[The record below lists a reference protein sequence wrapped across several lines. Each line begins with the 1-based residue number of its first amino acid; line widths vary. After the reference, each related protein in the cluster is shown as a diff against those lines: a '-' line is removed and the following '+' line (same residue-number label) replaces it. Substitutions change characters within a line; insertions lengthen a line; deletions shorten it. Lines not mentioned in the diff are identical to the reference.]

1 MKTEVQPSELSDST
15 PTLSQ
20 VESVFS
26 EFEQKL
32 TEVSSATEMAT
43 SELLDGLD
51 RALLLVDQLEV
62 GPSSSDD
69 DADPR
74 DDLREELHTLVTVL
88 QFQDIAK
95 QQLGNASTVLV
106 SQLNSAHTTEMPG
119 ADAERTR
126 RSPPVPLTA

>member
-51 RALLLVDQLEV
+51 RALLLVGQLEV

-88 QFQDIAK
+88 QFQDITK
-95 QQLGNASTVLV
+95 QQLGNASTVLEERM
-106 SQLNSAHTTEMPG
+106 LRL
-119 ADAERTR
+119 AEVFDLSDGTL
-126 RSPPVPLTA
+126 VDD

>member
-32 TEVSSATEMAT
+32 IEVSSATEMAT

-74 DDLREELHTLVTVL
+74 DDLREELHTRVTVL

-95 QQLGNASTVLV
+95 QQLGNASTVLEERMLRLAEV
-106 SQLNSAHTTEMPG
+106 FDLSDGTLV
-119 ADAERTR
+119 DA
-126 RSPPVPLTA
+126 

>member
-74 DDLREELHTLVTVL
+74 DDLREELHRLVTVL
-88 QFQDIAK
+88 QFQDITK
-95 QQLGNASTVLV
+95 QQLGNASTVLEERM
-106 SQLNSAHTTEMPG
+106 LRL
-119 ADAERTR
+119 AEVFDLSDGTL
-126 RSPPVPLTA
+126 VDD

>member
-32 TEVSSATEMAT
+32 IEISSATEMAT

-88 QFQDIAK
+88 QFQDTTK
-95 QQLGNASTVLV
+95 QQLGNASTVLEERM
-106 SQLNSAHTTEMPG
+106 LRL
-119 ADAERTR
+119 AEVFDLSDGT
-126 RSPPVPLTA
+126 LLDD

>member
-1 MKTEVQPSELSDST
+1 MKTEVQPSELSNST

-43 SELLDGLD
+43 SELLDGLA

-88 QFQDIAK
+88 QFQDTTK
-95 QQLGNASTVLV
+95 QQLGNASTVLEERM
-106 SQLNSAHTTEMPG
+106 LRL
-119 ADAERTR
+119 AEVFDLSDGTLVAISLANKNL
-126 RSPPVPLTA
+126 SP

>member
-1 MKTEVQPSELSDST
+1 MKAEVQPSELSDST

-32 TEVSSATEMAT
+32 IEISSATEMAT

-88 QFQDIAK
+88 QFQDTTK
-95 QQLGNASTVLV
+95 QQLGNASTVLEERM
-106 SQLNSAHTTEMPG
+106 LRL
-119 ADAERTR
+119 AEVFDLSDGTL
-126 RSPPVPLTA
+126 VDD

>member
-32 TEVSSATEMAT
+32 IEVSSATEMAT
-43 SELLDGLD
+43 SELLDSLD

-95 QQLGNASTVLV
+95 QQLGNASTVLEERM
-106 SQLNSAHTTEMPG
+106 LRL
-119 ADAERTR
+119 AEVFDLSDGTL
-126 RSPPVPLTA
+126 VDD

>member
-1 MKTEVQPSELSDST
+1 MKAEVQPSELSDST

-51 RALLLVDQLEV
+51 RALRLVDQLEV

-88 QFQDIAK
+88 QFQDVTK
-95 QQLGNASTVLV
+95 QQLGNASTVLEERM
-106 SQLNSAHTTEMPG
+106 LRL
-119 ADAERTR
+119 AEVFDLSDGTL
-126 RSPPVPLTA
+126 VDD

>member
-69 DADPR
+69 DADPC

-88 QFQDIAK
+88 QFQDTTK
-95 QQLGNASTVLV
+95 QQLGNASTVLEERM
-106 SQLNSAHTTEMPG
+106 LRL
-119 ADAERTR
+119 AEVFDLSDGTL
-126 RSPPVPLTA
+126 VDD

>member
-32 TEVSSATEMAT
+32 IEISSATEMAT

-88 QFQDIAK
+88 QFQDTTK
-95 QQLGNASTVLV
+95 QQLGNASTVLEERM
-106 SQLNSAHTTEMPG
+106 LRL
-119 ADAERTR
+119 AEVFDLSDGTL
-126 RSPPVPLTA
+126 VDD

>member
-1 MKTEVQPSELSDST
+1 MKAEVQPSELSDST

-32 TEVSSATEMAT
+32 IEVSSATEMAT

-88 QFQDIAK
+88 QFQDTTK
-95 QQLGNASTVLV
+95 QQLGNASTVLEERM
-106 SQLNSAHTTEMPG
+106 LRL
-119 ADAERTR
+119 AEVFDLSDGTL
-126 RSPPVPLTA
+126 VDD

>member
-32 TEVSSATEMAT
+32 IEVSSATEMAT

-95 QQLGNASTVLV
+95 QQLGNASTVLEERMLRLAEGFDLSDGTLV
-106 SQLNSAHTTEMPG
+106 
-119 ADAERTR
+119 DA
-126 RSPPVPLTA
+126 

>member
-32 TEVSSATEMAT
+32 IEVSSATEMAT

-88 QFQDIAK
+88 QFQDTTK
-95 QQLGNASTVLV
+95 QQLGNASTVLEERM
-106 SQLNSAHTTEMPG
+106 LRL
-119 ADAERTR
+119 AEVFDLSDGTL
-126 RSPPVPLTA
+126 VDD

>member
-32 TEVSSATEMAT
+32 IEVSSATEMAT
-43 SELLDGLD
+43 SELLDSLD

-95 QQLGNASTVLV
+95 QQLGNASTVLEERMLRLAEV
-106 SQLNSAHTTEMPG
+106 FDLSDGTLV
-119 ADAERTR
+119 DA
-126 RSPPVPLTA
+126 

>member
-1 MKTEVQPSELSDST
+1 MKAEVQPSELSDST

-32 TEVSSATEMAT
+32 IEVSSATEMAT

-88 QFQDIAK
+88 QFQDITK
-95 QQLGNASTVLV
+95 QQFGNASTVLEERM
-106 SQLNSAHTTEMPG
+106 LRL
-119 ADAERTR
+119 AEVFDLSDGTL
-126 RSPPVPLTA
+126 VDD

>member
-95 QQLGNASTVLV
+95 QQLGNASTVLEERM
-106 SQLNSAHTTEMPG
+106 LRL
-119 ADAERTR
+119 AEVFDLSDGTL
-126 RSPPVPLTA
+126 VDD

>member
-88 QFQDIAK
+88 QFQDTTK
-95 QQLGNASTVLV
+95 QQLGNASTVLEERM
-106 SQLNSAHTTEMPG
+106 LRL
-119 ADAERTR
+119 AEVFDLSDGTL
-126 RSPPVPLTA
+126 VDD

>member
-1 MKTEVQPSELSDST
+1 MKTEVQPSELSNST

-88 QFQDIAK
+88 QFQDTTK
-95 QQLGNASTVLV
+95 QQLGNASTVLEERM
-106 SQLNSAHTTEMPG
+106 LRL
-119 ADAERTR
+119 AEVFDLSDGTL
-126 RSPPVPLTA
+126 VDD

>member
-1 MKTEVQPSELSDST
+1 MKAEVQPSELSDST

-51 RALLLVDQLEV
+51 RALLLADQLEV
-62 GPSSSDD
+62 EPLSSDD

-74 DDLREELHTLVTVL
+74 DDLREELHTLVTAL
-88 QFQDIAK
+88 QFQDTTK
-95 QQLGNASTVLV
+95 QQLGNASTVLEERM
-106 SQLNSAHTTEMPG
+106 LRL
-119 ADAERTR
+119 AEVFDLSDGTL
-126 RSPPVPLTA
+126 VDD

>member
-32 TEVSSATEMAT
+32 IEISSATEMAT

-69 DADPR
+69 DANPR

-95 QQLGNASTVLV
+95 QQLGNASTVLEERM
-106 SQLNSAHTTEMPG
+106 LRL
-119 ADAERTR
+119 AEGFDLSDGTL
-126 RSPPVPLTA
+126 VDD

>member
-43 SELLDGLD
+43 SELLDGLA

-69 DADPR
+69 NADPR

-88 QFQDIAK
+88 QFQDITK
-95 QQLGNASTVLV
+95 QQFGNASTVLEERM
-106 SQLNSAHTTEMPG
+106 LRL
-119 ADAERTR
+119 AEVFDLSDGTL
-126 RSPPVPLTA
+126 VDD

>member
-1 MKTEVQPSELSDST
+1 MKTEVPPSALSDST

-88 QFQDIAK
+88 QFQDTTN
-95 QQLGNASTVLV
+95 QQLGNASTVLEERM
-106 SQLNSAHTTEMPG
+106 LRL
-119 ADAERTR
+119 AEVFDLSDGTL
-126 RSPPVPLTA
+126 VDD

>member
-1 MKTEVQPSELSDST
+1 MKAEVQPSELSDST

-51 RALLLVDQLEV
+51 RALRLVDQLEV

-88 QFQDIAK
+88 QFQDITK
-95 QQLGNASTVLV
+95 QQLGNASTVLEERM
-106 SQLNSAHTTEMPG
+106 LRL
-119 ADAERTR
+119 AEVFDLSDGTL
-126 RSPPVPLTA
+126 VDD

>member
-1 MKTEVQPSELSDST
+1 MKTQVQPSELSDST

-88 QFQDIAK
+88 QFQDTTK
-95 QQLGNASTVLV
+95 QQLGNASTVLEERM
-106 SQLNSAHTTEMPG
+106 LRL
-119 ADAERTR
+119 AEVFDLSDGTL
-126 RSPPVPLTA
+126 VDD

>member
-1 MKTEVQPSELSDST
+1 MKAEVQPSELSDST

-88 QFQDIAK
+88 QFQDTTK
-95 QQLGNASTVLV
+95 QQLGNASTVLEERM
-106 SQLNSAHTTEMPG
+106 LRL
-119 ADAERTR
+119 AEVFDLSDGTL
-126 RSPPVPLTA
+126 VDD